1 MVNIRTSQSSRFDK
15 SIVFVSP
22 IGKVSFDDEGNASIP
37 NEVLEDLLE
46 IDPSIEV
53 LSGQQIAEERLVVE
67 EDDIPSPQ
75 DPGLA
80 NLQSLTVNELKE
92 VAAQIDELK
101 DETFNGMQK
110 DQIIEIILPHI
121 PSN

>member
-101 DETFNGMQK
+101 DETFNGMKK